1 MLSVLILKI
10 LVCFFVEIGQ
20 QAAVNALN
28 DANIDYKDV
37 EAVVVSH
44 VYGEST
50 SGNTSYFWHILY
62 ISYKQVYKWWVNKN
76 CRVMHVMCSE
86 IYSVMT
92 IAACIW

>member
-1 MLSVLILKI
+1 MLRVLILKI

-62 ISYKQVYKWWVNKN
+62 ISYKQVYKN

-86 IYSVMT
+86 IYSVMR
-92 IAACIW
+92 IAACVW

>member
-1 MLSVLILKI
+1 MLRVLILKI

-28 DANIDYKDV
+28 DASIDYKDV

-50 SGNTSYFWHILY
+50 SGNTSYF
-62 ISYKQVYKWWVNKN
+62 
-76 CRVMHVMCSE
+76 
-86 IYSVMT
+86 
-92 IAACIW
+92 